1 MNGGLDNMIFLDF
14 SSFGYTIL
22 YILLFILCLS
32 VLIAIH
38 ELGHLTAAKIFK
50 VYCLEYSIGFGP
62 KLIHVKRKKGE
73 TYFSLRAVP
82 FGGYVSMYGEGV
94 ELPDGVVID
103 QSRSLE
109 GIKKW
114 KKSIILLAGVTMNAI
129 TALVIFF
136 ICNISFEHRYVYAK
150 QISVEEASIAE
161 TIGLRSADRIRMF
174 SDTKEELDNKLTN
187 INTQF
192 LKDGYYFIG
201 DYHTDSATFTYQNG
215 TKSKQAAF
223 LNSGALHNYDDISY
237 VDYLKFFEILEY
249 AEDEGHVQ
257 YIKKVK
263 TEQTH
268 LDANVKSVTL
278 NFKTIPIKINEKGE
292 KEWDFANL
300 VDHEVEMNV
309 VNKADVGYVLEDI
322 GLKYFV
328 YNEPRKAFGES
339 VGKAFTDFGNA
350 STAIVRALGSLF
362 YSAESWQNVGGII
375 AIGFESSNVLR
386 NLGVERF
393 LELWGII
400 SVNLA
405 IVNLLPFPGLDG
417 WQLLVTIVE
426 GVSKKKIPDRV
437 KNIVSMIGI
446 GLLLGFMV
454 ILIFFDV
461 GKYIL

>member
-1 MNGGLDNMIFLDF
+1 MLLFDIA
-14 SSFGYTIL
+14 SFGYTLL
-22 YILLFILCLS
+22 YILLFVFCLS

-82 FGGYVSMYGEGV
+82 FGGYVSMFGEGV
-94 ELPDGVVID
+94 ELPDGVTID
-103 QSRSLE
+103 QKRSLE
-109 GIKKW
+109 GIRKW

-129 TALVIFF
+129 LALLIFF
-136 ICNISFEHRYVYAK
+136 VCNVSFEHRYVYAK
-150 QISVEEASIAE
+150 QISVTEGSIAE
-161 TIGLRSADRIRMF
+161 TIGLHTSDRIRMF
-174 SDTKEELDNKLTN
+174 SDTKEELDNKETN

-192 LKDGYYFIG
+192 LKDGYYFVG
-201 DYHTDSATFTYQNG
+201 DYHSDVATFTYQDN
-215 TKSKQAAF
+215 TTSEQAAF

-237 VDYLKFFEILEY
+237 VDYLKFFEVLECQK
-249 AEDEGHVQ
+249 DEHGVNQ

-263 TEQTH
+263 TESTK
-268 LDANVKSVTL
+268 LDANVKSITL

-292 KEWDFANL
+292 KEWDFDNL
-300 VDHEVEMNV
+300 VDHV
-309 VNKADVGYVLEDI
+309 VDIKVVHSEESGYVLEDI

-328 YNEPRKAFGES
+328 YNEPRKGFCESIGAAFS
-339 VGKAFTDFGNA
+339 DFGNA

-386 NLGVERF
+386 NLGIERF

-426 GVSKKKIPDRV
+426 GATKKKIPDKV
-437 KNIVSMIGI
+437 KNLVSMIGI
-446 GLLLGFMV
+446 ALLLGFMV